1 LGNWKKSPTLAY
13 VLTAAGILG
22 IIISLVTEQSDYVD
36 PVAFGFA
43 TLSILIAI
51 VGIALA
57 FRMPKDKEASGPT
70 GT

>member
-1 LGNWKKSPTLAY
+1 LGVRKASVLAY

-22 IIISLVTEQSDYVD
+22 IIISLATEQSDYVD

-57 FRMPKDKEASGPT
+57 FRMPSEKEANRPT
-70 GT
+70 AT